1 MPSPEIVGLIGII
14 VMIVGLF
21 LGVHIGI
28 VLGGVGLFGCIGIQ
42 GFAKGIGL
50 LASTAYYT
58 VSNYGFVALPM
69 FIMMGEFAFQG
80 EIGSLLYTAVSK
92 WMGHRYGGLAMATTV
107 ANAMFATI
115 AGDSLSATA
124 TFGKIAI
131 PEMIRY
137 KYDKIFACGVVASA
151 GCLAVLIPP
160 SGVMILYCIFTSV
173 SLGKLMMAGFIPGI
187 ISTTIYMSYIYT
199 KVRLNPSVAPRLSEI
214 PSWKERFHVVRWII
228 PLAVV
233 MIVMFGGIY
242 TGIFSPIEAGAIGA
256 FTVLILNLVRR
267 TFSLSKFATALA
279 NVARTTAMI
288 FLVIIGA
295 MIFSKFLVVA
305 GIPDLVLTAITNLH
319 MSKYIVLLIIIVL
332 YLIMGCFM
340 TVPAMLAVS
349 LPLFFPLAEGLGFN
363 GIWFGIIIV
372 LMCEIAALTPP
383 VGLNVYVLKAVV
395 GDLLPTGSIFRGIVP
410 FFFLNLIIVAILIAF
425 PQLSLWLPSMMFGR

>member
-1 MPSPEIVGLIGII
+1 MPSPEIIGLIGLV
-14 VMIVGLF
+14 VMIGALF

-28 VLGGVGLFGCIGIQ
+28 VLGGVGLFGCIVIA

-137 KYDKIFACGVVASA
+137 KYDKVFACGVVASA

-173 SLGKLMMAGFIPGI
+173 SLGKLMIAGFIPGI
-187 ISTTIYMSYIYT
+187 LSTLIYMSYIYT
-199 KVRLNPSVAPRLSEI
+199 KVRLNPGVAPRSSEI
-214 PSWKERFHVVRWII
+214 PSWKERFLSVRWII

-233 MIVMFGGIY
+233 MLVMFGGIY

-256 FTVLILNLVRR
+256 FTVLILNLARR
-267 TFSLSKFATALA
+267 TFSLSKYAAAMA

-295 MIFSKFLVVA
+295 MIFSKFLVLA
-305 GIPDLVLTAITNLH
+305 GIPDLVLTAITSLH
-319 MSKYIVLLIIIVL
+319 LSKYVVLLIIIVL

-395 GDLLPTGSIFRGIVP
+395 GDLIPTGSIFRGIVP
-410 FFFLNLIIVAILIAF
+410 FFILNLVIVAILIAF
-425 PQLSLWLPSMMFGR
+425 PQLSLWLPSMMFKR

>member
-1 MPSPEIVGLIGII
+1 MPSPEIIGLIGLV
-14 VMIVGLF
+14 VMVVGLF
-21 LGVHIGI
+21 LSVHIGV
-28 VLGGVGLFGCIGIQ
+28 VLGGVGLLGCIVIQ
-42 GFAKGIGL
+42 GFAKGLGL

-137 KYDKIFACGVVASA
+137 KYDKVFACGVVASA

-173 SLGKLMMAGFIPGI
+173 SLGKLMIAGFIPGI
-187 ISTTIYMSYIYT
+187 LSTFVYMTYIYT
-199 KVRLNPSVAPRLSEI
+199 KVRLNPDTAPKSSEI
-214 PSWKERFHVVRWII
+214 ASWKERFYVIRWII
-228 PLAVV
+228 PIAVV

-256 FTVLILNLVRR
+256 FTVLILNLARK
-267 TFSLSKFATALA
+267 TLSLSKFAAALA

-288 FLVIIGA
+288 FFVIIGA

-319 MSKYIVLLIIIVL
+319 LSKYVVLLIIIIL

-372 LMCEIAALTPP
+372 LMCEVAALTPP

-395 GDLLPTGSIFRGIVP
+395 GDLLPTGSIFRGVIP

-425 PQLSLWLPSMMFGR
+425 PQLSLWLPSMMFK